1 MKRRIWTVVGWLLA
15 AWVAHAQN
23 SGIYSWQGV
32 LRDAQ
37 NKPVANQ
44 QVKLRFTFMQGNQ
57 VLYQEVHTAQ
67 TTELGL
73 IGVWICQGTAVRG
86 DCEGLAQAVAQQPT
100 TLKIEVDPQGGNNF
114 IDFGTQPVG
123 AAIVSSFALK
133 AGEALN
139 DQVDDADADSTNELQ
154 TLSLQNGHM
163 LTLSKGGGSVPID
176 PDTANE
182 LQQLSIQGN
191 RLTISGGNTVIIP
204 RAGSDADPDPNNEIQ
219 SLRKQGNE
227 ILLVPRGG
235 KVTDEVDDAD
245 ADPTNEIQ
253 TLSFSGTTLSISNGN
268 SVDLKSLQKQPDT
281 IWRES
286 ADKRTVIWEDD
297 AKLVRYEMGINGYK
311 HIQADGLH
319 ASAFRSN
326 NVEHSIRW
334 RNNDFP
340 AGDFFKRSFEMFEHP
355 NWLQTDY
362 WMVNDGKYVELITT
376 HPNNQQTAGAIVSQM
391 IFRSK
396 VGSNVLH
403 NVLIQGAGTGAVF
416 LLNPNNPSQAIAGM
430 HVDQNTGKS
439 RIFAQTKN
447 FVEPHPLDPN
457 KQIWYACIE
466 GPEAAIYDRGT
477 ATLHDGEAFV
487 PFNEHFRLLASQKYT
502 VILTPLSGDSKG
514 LAVVKKTSEGF
525 YVKELFDGRGNYDF
539 DWEVKAV
546 RKGYEDYR
554 PIRDRKELR
563 VQMLS
568 PTAVNEEK

>member
-1 MKRRIWTVVGWLLA
+1 MMRRVITVVGLMWTALA
-15 AWVAHAQN
+15 AQAQ

-44 QVKLRFTFMQGNQ
+44 QVKLRFTFTQGNQ
-57 VLYQEVHTAQ
+57 VLYQEVHTTQ
-67 TTELGL
+67 TSELGL
-73 IGVWICQGTAVRG
+73 IAVWICQGTAVQG
-86 DCEGLAQAVAQQPT
+86 SCDGLAQAVAQQPT
-100 TLKIEVDPQGGNNF
+100 LLKVEVDPQGGNNF
-114 IDFGTQPVG
+114 MDFGTRPIG
-123 AAIVSSFALK
+123 AALVSSFALK
-133 AGEALN
+133 AAEALN
-139 DQVDDADADSTNELQ
+139 DQVEDDDADSTNELQ

-163 LTLSKGGGSVPID
+163 LTLSKGGGSVSID

-297 AKLVRYEMGINGYK
+297 AKRVRYQMGIDGYK
-311 HIQADGLH
+311 HIQSDGLH
-319 ASAFRSN
+319 TSSFKSN
-326 NVEHSIRW
+326 AVEHSIRW

-340 AGDFFKRSFEMFEHP
+340 DDDFFKRSFEMYEHP

-362 WMVNDGKYVELITT
+362 WMVNDRKYVELITT
-376 HPNNQQTAGAIVSQM
+376 HPNNPQVGGAVISQM
-391 IFRSK
+391 IFRSSI
-396 VGSNVLH
+396 GNNFLH
-403 NVLIQGAGTGAVF
+403 NVLIQGAGTGAVY
-416 LLNPNNPSQAIAGM
+416 LLNPNDPTQAIAGM
-430 HVDQNTGKS
+430 HVDRNTGKS
-439 RIFAQTKN
+439 RLFAQTKN
-447 FVEPHPLDPN
+447 FVEPHPLDPT

-477 ATLHDGEAFV
+477 ASLRDGEAFV
-487 PFNEHFRLLASQKYT
+487 AFNEHFRLLASQKYT
-502 VILTPLSGDSKG
+502 VVLTPLSGDSKG
-514 LAVVKKTSEGF
+514 LAVVKKTRDGF
-525 YVKELFDGRGNYDF
+525 YVKELLNGRGNYEF

-554 PIRDRKELR
+554 PIRNRDELR
-563 VQMLS
+563 VEMLS
-568 PTAVNEEK
+568 PTEVKEEK